1 MLQISLY
8 IYIYISN
15 QGIVSFLWIFLFPSL
30 ASKEVMNDWWP
41 EEGWIIDVIIWGWVI
56 VGQCEEGFGLLF
68 FFFFYCWCLINWI
81 YFINTFLHLLL
92 LFPLKFLSL
101 CEPGSYLPNYIW
113 LKSVGTLVEFLR
125 SLFGLDILTFFF
137 FFWYGFA
144 QLSSWYVFV
153 RKWEPCARTTT
164 FLYLMV
170 IKPFGEILMFWI
182 LNKEHSI
189 LCTNL
194 V

>member
-1 MLQISLY
+1 MGTCFVLPYPTLGMLQISLY

-137 FFWYGFA
+137 FFGMVLLNSQVGMYLLGSGSHVHGLQPFYIWW
-144 QLSSWYVFV
+144 LS
-153 RKWEPCARTTT
+153 
-164 FLYLMV
+164 
-170 IKPFGEILMFWI
+170 
-182 LNKEHSI
+182 
-189 LCTNL
+189 NL
-194 V
+194 LGKF

>member
-1 MLQISLY
+1 MFCSPLPHIGYVTNIIIY

-30 ASKEVMNDWWP
+30 ASKEFMNDWWP

-68 FFFFYCWCLINWI
+68 FFLFFYCWCLINWI

-137 FFWYGFA
+137 FFGMVLLNSQVGMYLLGSGSHVHGLQPFYIWW
-144 QLSSWYVFV
+144 LS
-153 RKWEPCARTTT
+153 
-164 FLYLMV
+164 
-170 IKPFGEILMFWI
+170 
-182 LNKEHSI
+182 
-189 LCTNL
+189 NL
-194 V
+194 LGKF